1 MTDVAPGARCPTCDR
16 RVPKPKR
23 EDSPATKYVR
33 AVLPN
38 ERADALSEAFDA
50 LQAYVGADIK
60 SYPRGTLMEALVI
73 MAGQRREE
81 LKAWFEGRDEPHA

>member
-1 MTDVAPGARCPTCDR
+1 MTVEPGTRCPTCDR
-16 RVPKPKR
+16 RVQKPR
-23 EDSPATKYVR
+23 TSDSPPTKYVR

-50 LQAYVGADIK
+50 LQAFVGADPK

-73 MAGQRREE
+73 LGGQRREE
-81 LKAWFEGRDEPHA
+81 LRDFFEGRE